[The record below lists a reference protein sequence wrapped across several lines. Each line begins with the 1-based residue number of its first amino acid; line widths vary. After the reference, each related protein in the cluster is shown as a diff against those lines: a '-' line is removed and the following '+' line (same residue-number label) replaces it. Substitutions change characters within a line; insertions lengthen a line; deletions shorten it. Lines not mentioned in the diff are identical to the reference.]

1 MRMLRWICGHTRL
14 DRIRNEVIQNKVG
27 VAPVEA
33 KMREARLRWFR
44 HVKRR
49 RADAPVRR
57 CERLALEGER
67 RGRGRPKKS
76 WGEVIRRDIALLNLT
91 EDMTLD
97 RRVWRLKIRVEGLL
111 SPSLAEGLSEIVS
124 LPSRVGV

>member
-14 DRIRNEVIQNKVG
+14 DKIRNEVIRDKVG

-33 KMREARLRWFR
+33 KMREARFRWFG

-49 RADAPVRR
+49 NADAPIKR
-57 CERLALEGER
+57 CERLALGGER

-76 WGEVIRRDIALLNLT
+76 WGEVIKRDMAQLEIT

-111 SPSLAEGLSEIVS
+111 SPSLAKGLSETVS
-124 LPSRVGV
+124 LPF